1 MNYTIISNNC
11 SGTALYH
18 DIGSRFYSPTIL
30 LQILP
35 SQYPKFCKNI
45 KEYMALEVTEYTDIT
60 LKHMSEMYHLLGGTK
75 PYFPVGLLGDIAI
88 LFQHYKTFAEAKEA
102 WDRRRDRIDFNHMG
116 FIFVLEREYKEAAKE
131 FGDLNLPH
139 SALFMRDFDVD
150 VPIIHHQYHIP
161 EGMEYLAR
169 SPETGQRFFEANF
182 DRTAFFEG
190 IKNDICH

>member
-11 SGTALYH
+11 SGAALYH

-35 SQYPKFCKNI
+35 SQYPKFCKNL
-45 KEYMALEVTEYTDIT
+45 KKYMTLEVTEYKDIS

-75 PYFPVGLLGDIAI
+75 PYFPVGMLGDIAI
-88 LFQHYKTFAEAKEA
+88 LFQHYNTFAEAKEA
-102 WDRRRDRIDFNHMG
+102 WDRRKDRIDYNHVG
-116 FIFVLEREYKEAAKE
+116 YIFVLERENKEAAKE